1 MPQENQ
7 APHRFPLGTVLFFC
21 PKMPDD
27 DKEQS
32 FGVDEAKKYATGRG
46 LTQEDIKIK
55 REDIGVS
62 VIQK

>member
-1 MPQENQ
+1 
-7 APHRFPLGTVLFFC
+7 
-21 PKMPDD
+21 MPDD